1 MYFPSN
7 IDLMAT
13 AVNTQIN
20 EFISWKTK
28 RNACAS
34 DSFSVAWAQFK
45 LYVFPP
51 FSIVGNF
58 LTTQPT
64 ITCSKLTVET
74 LEQGVKYVQS

>member
-20 EFISWKTK
+20 EFISWKRK

-34 DSFSVAWAQFK
+34 DSFSVA
-45 LYVFPP
+45 
-51 FSIVGNF
+51 
-58 LTTQPT
+58 
-64 ITCSKLTVET
+64 
-74 LEQGVKYVQS
+74 